1 MSESAGNTISRTGM
15 HRIPVRT
22 AAPNTAEQSG
32 KPTPADGKILP
43 VESEQMDIEAVVEKL
58 NLATQSIGRD
68 LRFEVNLDSGHSVI
82 QVLDRETG
90 EIIRQIPPEKVSPTR
105 AENGALT
112 VRLYDDVV

>member
-1 MSESAGNTISRTGM
+1 MSESAGNIISRTGM
-15 HRIPVRT
+15 HRILVTPPT
-22 AAPNTAEQSG
+22 PGKAEQSG
-32 KPTPADGKILP
+32 KPVPADGKPLP
-43 VESEQMDIEAVVEKL
+43 VESEQVDLEAVVEKL

-105 AENGALT
+105 QENGALM